1 MQRSAVSLI
10 KLNRGA
16 FAPRRSYPVTGALC
30 AAAFALCAAQAQAQP
45 AQAAQATPQYGG
57 ILKVALEG
65 DPLCV
70 DPQQPGNNTAL
81 NIGRQITDSLTDQDP
96 ETGQIVPWLAT
107 SWKSEDENR
116 RFTFVLRDGVTFSDG
131 SALDAD
137 AVRANFEGIV
147 KLGARASL
155 ASTYLAGLDRVE
167 TPDARTVVVTFKQ
180 PNAQFLQATSTMSMG
195 LLSKA
200 TQAKTP
206 EERCQGQVV
215 GTGPFTL
222 TSFVHNQSIKLA
234 RRDTYGWPSSLAG
247 HQDKAYLEGIE
258 FRIIPE
264 SGVRNGSLLSR
275 QVDVSTSVQP
285 QDEKVLLAQGLPI
298 LARSNPG
305 LVYTFYPNESLPL
318 WSTPAVRR
326 ALVKGINRPELQA
339 ILSRYQRAA
348 TSVLAKTTPL
358 YVDQSQALAY
368 DPQGAIKLL
377 EDDGWVLGKDGIR
390 EKNGERL
397 TVRLEYWQAVT
408 FLELVQQQLRAIG
421 VDLQLKKS
429 VIGQVNAQRD
439 TGKMPLQFYN
449 LTRADPDILRT
460 VFLASGRNVN
470 FRQPAELD
478 EVLAKSAAT
487 LDPAER
493 RDLIA
498 RAAEL
503 LVADGHAIPL
513 VELATVGA
521 TGKHVHGLHYDA
533 SSRLQFYDTWLQR

>member
-1 MQRSAVSLI
+1 MQRSVASVM
-10 KLNRGA
+10 NQTRGA
-16 FAPRRSYPVTGALC
+16 HAPRRAASIGAALC
-30 AAAFALCAAQAQAQP
+30 AAAFALLGSAAHGAQ
-45 AQAAQATPQYGG
+45 PQYGG

-96 ETGQIVPWLAT
+96 ETGNIVPWLAT
-107 SWKSEDENR
+107 SWKSEDDNR
-116 RFTFVLRDGVTFSDG
+116 RFTFVLRDGATFADG
-131 SALDAD
+131 SPLDAD
-137 AVRANFEGIV
+137 AVKANFDGIV
-147 KLGARASL
+147 KMGARASL
-155 ASTYLAGLDRVE
+155 ASTYLAGLDRID
-167 TPDARTVVVTFKQ
+167 TPDPRTVVIVFKQ

-200 TQAKTP
+200 TLAKSY

-215 GTGPFTL
+215 GSGPFTL
-222 TSFVHNQSIKLA
+222 TSFVHNQAVKLQ
-234 RRDTYGWPSSLAG
+234 RRDDYGWPSSLAA
-247 HQDKAYLEGIE
+247 HKDKAYLEGIE

-285 QDEKVLLAQGLPI
+285 QDEKVLLAQGFPI

-305 LVYTFYPNESLPL
+305 LVYSFFPNESLPL
-318 WSTPAVRR
+318 WASPAVRR
-326 ALVKGINRPELQA
+326 AVVKGINRPELQA

-348 TSVLAKTTPL
+348 TSVLAKTTPS

-368 DPQGAIKLL
+368 DPKGAAKLL

-408 FLELVQQQLRAIG
+408 FLELVQQQLREIG

-470 FRQPAELD
+470 FREPAEVD
-478 EVLAKSAAT
+478 EVLAKSAAAQ
-487 LDPAER
+487 DPAER
-493 RDLIA
+493 RALIA

-533 SSRLQFYDTWLQR
+533 SSRLQFYDTWLQK